1 MRLQNIP
8 YTVINWDEVETTHHK
23 GETGSATWRTI
34 QKGDI
39 RVRIVEYSEN
49 YLADHWC
56 AKGHVIF
63 ILDGEMVSELKDGT
77 RTVLKKGMSY
87 IVEDDDKNP
96 HRTYSEKGV
105 KLLIVD

>member
-1 MRLQNIP
+1 MKIQNIP
-8 YTVINWDEVETTHHK
+8 YSVIDWSEVEITNHK
-23 GETGSATWRTI
+23 GETGTATWRTV

-56 AKGHVIF
+56 AKGHVIY
-63 ILDGEMVSELKDGT
+63 ILEGEMVSELKDGT
-77 RTVLKKGMSY
+77 KSLLKAGMSY

-96 HRTYSEKGV
+96 HRTYTKNGV